1 MRRFLVAIVGLIFL
15 AVAVFM
21 FVRGN
26 TLAKNCTEETEATV
40 VDMKQE
46 LDTDADSTS
55 TYRYY
60 PIVEYSAG
68 GKTVRA
74 TMSDGSSTPAYSINE
89 KVTILYN
96 PNNTKEFIVKGE
108 KRSFIF
114 TIVFAVLGVFVTAYG
129 VKVALKK
136 ES

>member
-74 TMSDGSSTPAYSINE
+74 TMSSGSSTPAYSINE
-89 KVTILYN
+89 KIAILYD
-96 PNNTKEFIVKGE
+96 PNDTKEFIVKGE
-108 KRSFIF
+108 TKSVIF
-114 TIVFAVLGVFVTAYG
+114 TVVFAVLGVFVTAYG
-129 VKVALKK
+129 VRLAVKK
-136 ES
+136 E